1 MKAARLYRY
10 GEKLR
15 LSDIDVPSA
24 MNSGDVIIRTAAA
37 GICRTDIHI
46 IDGLMKE
53 SMNFPALPYTLGHE
67 NVGFVEEING
77 DVRGIKEGDPV
88 ILHPQ
93 NSCGFCRACRSGRD
107 MLCDNGFSPG
117 LDGTDGGFA
126 EYIRTGSRSL
136 VKLKQSTDLVG
147 AAPLA
152 DAGVTVYHAL
162 NKVMHAIP
170 PDGNIAVIGTG
181 GLGQIAV
188 QVLKCLT
195 ECNIIAVDADEKKI
209 RIAERLGV
217 KDTIHSAGKDFSGEL
232 LRFTANI
239 GADVI
244 FDFVGDF
251 ETPQSSIKGLR
262 KGGVY
267 SIIGYGGALNV
278 PTVKLVGS
286 EISVMGNLVGSYNDL
301 DDIVKLYEKGKI
313 RLNVDRFRLEEINEA
328 LEKLKSGLIDGRG
341 VVVF

>member
-1 MKAARLYRY
+1 
-10 GEKLR
+10 
-15 LSDIDVPSA
+15 
-24 MNSGDVIIRTAAA
+24 
-37 GICRTDIHI
+37 
-46 IDGLMKE
+46 
-53 SMNFPALPYTLGHE
+53 
-67 NVGFVEEING
+67 
-77 DVRGIKEGDPV
+77 
-88 ILHPQ
+88 
-93 NSCGFCRACRSGRD
+93 
-107 MLCDNGFSPG
+107 
-117 LDGTDGGFA
+117 
-126 EYIRTGSRSL
+126 
-136 VKLKQSTDLVG
+136 
-147 AAPLA
+147 
-152 DAGVTVYHAL
+152 
-162 NKVMHAIP
+162 MHAIP

-195 ECNIIAVDADEKKI
+195 QCNILAVDADEKKI

-232 LRFTANI
+232 LRLTANI

-262 KGGVY
+262 RGGIY

-301 DDIVKLYEKGKI
+301 DDIVKLYEKEKI

>member
-1 MKAARLYRY
+1 MKAARLYKY
-10 GEKLR
+10 GEKLKI
-15 LSDIDVPSA
+15 SDIEVPSA
-24 MNSGDVIIRTAAA
+24 VNFGDVIIRTAAA

-53 SMNFPALPYTLGHE
+53 SLNYPNLPYTLGHE
-67 NVGFVEEING
+67 NVGFVEEIIG
-77 DVRGIKEGDPV
+77 DIPNLREGDPV

-93 NSCGFCRACRSGRD
+93 NSCGLCRACRSGMD

-117 LDGTDGGFA
+117 LDGSDGGFA

-136 VKLKQSTDLVG
+136 VKLKQSSDLAG

-162 NKVMHAIP
+162 NKVIHSMP
-170 PDGNIAVIGTG
+170 PDANIAVIGTG

-217 KDTIHSAGKDFSGEL
+217 THTIHSSGKDFSGEL
-232 LRFTANI
+232 LKLTENT

-244 FDFVGDF
+244 FDFVGES
-251 ETPQSSIKGLR
+251 ETPQASIKGLR
-262 KGGVY
+262 KGGIY
-267 SIIGYGGALNV
+267 SIIGYGGGLNV

-286 EISVMGNLVGSYNDL
+286 EISVIGNLVGSYNDL

-313 RLNVDRFRLEEINEA
+313 KLNVDRFRIEEINEA
-328 LEKLKSGLIDGRG
+328 LEKLKSGLIGGRG
-341 VVVF
+341 VIVF

>member
-1 MKAARLYRY
+1 MKAARLFNY
-10 GEKLR
+10 GEKLQV
-15 LSDIDVPSA
+15 SDIDVPSSI
-24 MNSGDVIIRTAAA
+24 NSGDVIIRTAAA
-37 GICRTDIHI
+37 GVCRTDIHI

-53 SMNFPALPYTLGHE
+53 SMNFPSLPYTLGHE

-77 DVRGIKEGDPV
+77 DVHGIKEGDPV

-93 NSCGFCRACRSGRD
+93 NSCGFCRACRSGMD

-117 LDGTDGGFA
+117 LDGSDGGFA

-162 NKVMHAIP
+162 NKVIHTIP
-170 PDGNIAVIGTG
+170 PEGNIAVIGAG

-195 ECNIIAVDADEKKI
+195 ECNIIAVDADERKI
-209 RIAERLGV
+209 QNAERLGV
-217 KDTIHSAGKDFSGEL
+217 TETIHSAGRDFSGEL
-232 LRFTANI
+232 LRLTENI

-262 KGGVY
+262 RGGIY

-313 RLNVDRFRLEEINEA
+313 RLNVERFRIEEINDA